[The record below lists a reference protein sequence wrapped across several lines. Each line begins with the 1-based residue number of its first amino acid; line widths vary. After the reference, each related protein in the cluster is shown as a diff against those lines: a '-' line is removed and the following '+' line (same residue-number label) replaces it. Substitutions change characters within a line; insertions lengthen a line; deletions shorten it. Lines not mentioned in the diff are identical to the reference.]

1 MCVKCGIYTKKKGP
15 TTQGFGKTAM
25 SKKST
30 SKKSELVVILGTVP
44 MFHTVG
50 ILKLVVLYIKVK
62 NNHLFILG
70 RGVEYKI
77 VGQKGAL
84 GKDGFLEV
92 GFSFGDLGG
101 RGRWG
106 SDHLLEEPLTER
118 PQVRGAEWGGHP
130 GNLHKQN
137 NSITVL
143 RIRIQRIHVFLGL
156 LNPDPDPLVRGMDP
170 DPDTSIIKKK

>member
-15 TTQGFGKTAM
+15 TSQGFGKTAM

-44 MFHTVG
+44 VFHTVG

-62 NNHLFILG
+62 KNHLFILG

-77 VGQKGAL
+77 VGQIGAL

-92 GFSFGDLGG
+92 GFGFGDLGG
-101 RGRWG
+101 RGR
-106 SDHLLEEPLTER
+106 
-118 PQVRGAEWGGHP
+118 
-130 GNLHKQN
+130 
-137 NSITVL
+137 
-143 RIRIQRIHVFLGL
+143 
-156 LNPDPDPLVRGMDP
+156 
-170 DPDTSIIKKK
+170 